1 MKKDYFKGRKMV
13 LATKHEKEKVMAPIL
28 ERELGVKIIVPTD
41 FDTDKFGTFTRDIE
55 RTGNQL
61 EAARKKALAGTKHS
75 GLDLAISSEG
85 SFGAHPE
92 CAWLSSNF
100 ELVLLVDT
108 ENNIEIRGH
117 HRSQE
122 TNASGEYVSTIAEAK
137 EIVLKWGFPEHGV
150 IVRNSENGTKIYKG
164 IRTLEAL
171 EKCVGKLL
179 GGLFSKKV
187 FIETDL
193 RAHMNPTRMK
203 NIKLATE
210 DLVKNAKNLC
220 PTCGCPGFSV
230 IDVEKGL
237 PCSLCRLPTDLVSLY
252 IYGCQKCEYKQKLP
266 RQDGLKTIEP
276 GQCGHCNP

>member
-1 MKKDYFKGRKMV
+1 MI
-13 LATKHEKEKVMAPIL
+13 LATKHEKEKVMASIL

-41 FDTDKFGTFTRDIE
+41 FDTDKFGTFTRDIK
-55 RTGNQL
+55 RSGNQL
-61 EAARKKALAGTKHS
+61 EAARKKALEGMEHS
-75 GLDLAISSEG
+75 GADLAISSEG
-85 SFGAHPE
+85 SFGSHPE
-92 CAWLSSNF
+92 CPWLPSNF
-100 ELVLLVDT
+100 ELVLLVDKF
-108 ENNIEIRGH
+108 NNIEISGH

-122 TNASGEYVSTIAEAK
+122 TNASGEYVSTVEEAK

-164 IRTLEAL
+164 IKTFEELD
-171 EKCVGKLL
+171 KYVGKLL

-203 NIKLATE
+203 NIKLATV

-220 PTCGCPGFSV
+220 PKCVCPGFSI

-237 PCSLCRLPTDLVSLY
+237 PCSLCGLVTDLVSLC
-252 IYGCQKCEYKQKLP
+252 IYGCQKCKYEQKLP
-266 RQDGLKTIEP
+266 RPDGLKNAEP
-276 GQCGHCNP
+276 GQCNYCNP